1 MHAAIRVVTALEQ
14 FKGLF
19 EEQPQTRLS
28 AADARKL
35 CGLDQH
41 ICDQLLAALVDVRF
55 LTKEADGVYRRR
67 AVPFASD
74 SSIYQ

>member
-1 MHAAIRVVTALEQ
+1 MHATIRVVTALER

-19 EEQPQTRLS
+19 EEQPHTRLS

-35 CGLDQH
+35 SGLDGH

-55 LTKEADGVYRRR
+55 LTRERDGVYRRR
-67 AVPFASD
+67 VPLVD
-74 SSIYQ
+74 QEIPIHQ